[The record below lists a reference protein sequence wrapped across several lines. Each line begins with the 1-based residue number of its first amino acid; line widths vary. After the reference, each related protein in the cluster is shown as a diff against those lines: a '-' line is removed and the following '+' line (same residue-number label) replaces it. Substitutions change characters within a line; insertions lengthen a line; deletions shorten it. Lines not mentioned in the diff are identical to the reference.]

1 MFVVQCLAR
10 FMTPTDI
17 LEEVKKEFG
26 IEMGREHVRAY
37 NPTQRSDVAEKWKVL
52 FNTERAKFI
61 ADVSTIG
68 IAHQP
73 YRLAELQK
81 LYHATKSPGL
91 KRELLEQAAKEV
103 GGAFT
108 NRRELSGQ
116 GGAPIQVETRV
127 NRQDWAEEQVK
138 RFMKEFKLTRKAA
151 IEKLRTGAPKVI
163 EYLGAVG

>member
-1 MFVVQCLAR
+1 
-10 FMTPTDI
+10 MTPTEI
-17 LEEVKKEFG
+17 TEEVKAEFG
-26 IEMGREHVRAY
+26 IMMSRELVRAY
-37 NPTQRSDVAEKWKVL
+37 NPEQRSDVADKWKVL
-52 FNTERAKFI
+52 FKEARAKFL
-61 ADVSTIG
+61 ADVSSIA

-73 YRLAELQK
+73 YRLIQLQK
-81 LYHATKSPGL
+81 LYAETKSPLL
-91 KRELLEQAAKEV
+91 KSQLLEQAAKEV